1 MAMKVTVVAAVLAVL
16 GFAGQSPAQ
25 PQAGDILFSSADI
38 PGQSLLPR
46 PVVLQPE
53 PVPDP
58 VLKAGP
64 CDCRPSACC
73 TPNWAVFADFL
84 YLRPGND
91 KVAFG
96 TPINGA
102 IAPPSGVSPVQIAP
116 EGVVDHDYQPAF
128 RVGFRHAVDDGA
140 TVGAAYTQ
148 LDSTALG
155 ELHVAS
161 PDVIR
166 SLVVHPGTLAAA
178 SDFLNASARSDI
190 QFRLADVDYRR
201 IVFCDEL
208 CAVDFL
214 IGGRYVSMKQDFLSQ
229 FTNATTREDVG
240 AQVDFEGG
248 GIRVG
253 LDAERRACGSG
264 WMIYGH
270 SAASFVGGVFHADYY
285 QRDNFH
291 GTVVNTGWRED
302 RIISILDL
310 ELGVGW
316 ISSCGRFRFTGGYM
330 INAWLNMLGTEDF
343 IHAVQNNSSSR
354 STDLTNAMTFDGL
367 VTRIEYRF

>member
-1 MAMKVTVVAAVLAVL
+1 MF
-16 GFAGQSPAQ
+16 G
-25 PQAGDILFSSADI
+25 
-38 PGQSLLPR
+38 
-46 PVVLQPE
+46 
-53 PVPDP
+53 
-58 VLKAGP
+58 
-64 CDCRPSACC
+64 
-73 TPNWAVFADFL
+73 DFL
-84 YLRPGND
+84 YLRPGSD

-102 IAPPSGVSPVQIAP
+102 IVPPVGVSPVQVGP
-116 EGVVDHDYQPAF
+116 EGVVDHDFQPGF
-128 RVGFRHAVDDGA
+128 RVGFRHAWDDCA

-148 LDSTALG
+148 LDSAALANLDVTAP
-155 ELHVAS
+155 V
-161 PDVIR
+161 VIR

-178 SDFLNASARSDI
+178 SDFLSASARSDI
-190 QFRLADVDYRR
+190 QLRLADVDYRR
-201 IVFCDEL
+201 TVFCDDL
-208 CAVDFL
+208 SAVAFV
-214 IGGRYVSMKQDFLSQ
+214 IGARYAGLQQDFLTQ
-229 FTNATTREDVG
+229 FANTTTREDVG
-240 AQVDFEGG
+240 SQIDFEGG

-270 SAASFVGGVFHADYY
+270 GAASFVGGVFHADYY
-285 QRDNFH
+285 QRDNFL

-316 ISSCGRFRFTGGYM
+316 ISSCGRFRVTGGYM
-330 INAWLNMLGTEDF
+330 INAWLNTLGTEDF
-343 IHAVQNNSSSR
+343 IRAVQNNTSSR